1 MALWFDEVYED
12 KIRFGLKIK
21 RTLFSGRS
29 PFQKVDVVE
38 TEALGCAL
46 LLDELWM
53 TAEKIEKSYH
63 EYIVHPTL
71 TTAPS
76 IERVLII
83 GGGDGGT
90 AREVLRYPG
99 VKSVQMVEI
108 DGMVVQACKDHLPD
122 PEAAWDDPRLEVIIG
137 DGIKWVAEAA
147 EKSYD
152 VVIVD
157 GSDPVGPAVGLFDR
171 TFYANCARILKP
183 EGVFVSQAES
193 PTLLRDVHLEMLL
206 ALEESFQRV
215 HPFYGTV
222 SIYPGGA
229 WGWVYASQSV
239 DPLEILEERIAP
251 IEAITEIYN
260 RDIHR
265 GAFAVPNHIRRGLEE
280 RRG

>member
-12 KIRFGLKIK
+12 KIRFGLKVK
-21 RTLFSGRS
+21 RTLFSGHS
-29 PFQKVDVVE
+29 PFQKVDLVE

-99 VKSVQMVEI
+99 VKEVQMVEI

-147 EKSYD
+147 DQSYD

-229 WGWVYASQSV
+229 WSWVYASQSV
-239 DPLEILEERIAP
+239 DPLEILDDRIAP

-260 RDIHR
+260 REIHR